1 MNYTGYLE
9 TDDPFFCVTLVAD
22 TFWVV
27 LLTLPPASYKI
38 AAVKLPLAG
47 TRCTPALFA
56 QTLHHVLAPLQR
68 FAVKRFCKII
78 WSQQL
83 EETFL

>member
-27 LLTLPPASYKI
+27 LLTLPLRLT
-38 AAVKLPLAG
+38 KL
-47 TRCTPALFA
+47 
-56 QTLHHVLAPLQR
+56 
-68 FAVKRFCKII
+68 
-78 WSQQL
+78 QL
-83 EETFL
+83 